1 MSLNSLLLGVGITVV
16 LFLLLIINRHRLKQ
30 LTGAR
35 AQRMCPFCGM
45 ITSSFR
51 PLCLECGKPLRIKRV

>member
-30 LTGAR
+30 LTGR